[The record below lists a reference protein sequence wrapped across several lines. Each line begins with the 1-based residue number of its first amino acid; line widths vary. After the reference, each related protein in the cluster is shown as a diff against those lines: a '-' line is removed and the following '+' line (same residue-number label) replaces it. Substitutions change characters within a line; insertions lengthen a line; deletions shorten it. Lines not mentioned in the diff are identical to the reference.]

1 MPFPTIIERYG
12 SLSAT
17 GLAKETVFGTPVA
30 ATTFLPM
37 TGNTMELDPGW
48 FSPHVMQAARDL
60 QIYNLYGEYK
70 FHGALS
76 GPLFPSNAISLL
88 VASIGQDAAAGTG
101 VYGTPATPTSTTL
114 NGSISA
120 GATSFTVASPTGFA
134 IGQQVI
140 IDTGTLQEG
149 REITNVAGSVITIAD
164 ALFFAH
170 ATGVV
175 IVTATTTTLNGA
187 LTAPTSTVVVTSAT
201 GIVQNSIIQIDVNSV
216 TGNTTSE
223 VRKVTNVV
231 TNTLTLDQPVTFN
244 HANSAQ
250 VILVTTP
257 YTHTITQQ
265 NTLPS
270 LTVEKNLGS
279 FQSLQFAGCKV
290 NKFDLK
296 APTGNNPVDIT
307 ADMMGQSV
315 LTLNNPTAVSVTSE
329 SPFVFAEAFLTAY
342 GNLRTDARN
351 ISMSIENGLK
361 ETYTYSGNHGP
372 SFITPVTVH
381 GTGTFDVVWSSLN
394 DSTYGDF
401 AKMQNGTLGSL
412 LFSVVHPASAGTV
425 TVFHP
430 QIALSKYANDVKME
444 DVIMSTMTYEAT
456 RPLSGNTQFTVQAYV
471 VNQTYLPY

>member
-1 MPFPTIIERYG
+1 MPFPTITERYG

-17 GLAKETVFGTPVA
+17 GLAKETTFGTPVSA
-30 ATTFLPM
+30 STFLPM
-37 TGNTMELDPGW
+37 TGNTMEMEPGW

-70 FHGALS
+70 FHGALT
-76 GPLFPSNAISLL
+76 GPLFPSNAIQLM
-88 VASIGQDAAAGTG
+88 VASIGQDNAVGTG
-101 VYGTPATPTSTTL
+101 IFGTIATPTSTTST
-114 NGSISA
+114 GSTAA
-120 GATSFTVASPTGFA
+120 GATSITLTSAAGFVTGQE
-134 IGQQVI
+134 IV
-140 IDTGTLQEG
+140 IDTGQLQEA
-149 REITNVAGSVITIAD
+149 RKISNVVGSVITVAD

-170 ATGVV
+170 ASGITVTTG
-175 IVTATTTTLNGA
+175 TTTTLNGA

-201 GIVQNSIIQIDVNSV
+201 GIVTGSFIQIDVNSV
-216 TGNTTSE
+216 SGATTSE

-231 TNTLTLDQPVTFN
+231 TNTLTIDQAITYN
-244 HANSAQ
+244 HANGAQ

-257 YTHTITQQ
+257 YTHTLTQQ

-279 FQSLQFAGCKV
+279 FQSLQFAGCRV

-296 APTGNNPVDIT
+296 APVGNNPVDIT

-315 LTLNNPTAVSVTSE
+315 ATLGTPTPVTITSE
-329 SPFVFAEAFLTAY
+329 SPFVFAEATLTAF
-342 GNLRTDARN
+342 GNSRFDARN

-381 GTGTFDVVWSSLN
+381 GMGTFDVVWSSLT
-394 DSTYGDF
+394 DATFGDF
-401 AKMQNGTLGSL
+401 TKMQGGTLGSL
-412 LFSVVHPASAGTV
+412 LFSVIHPSSAGTI

-430 QIALSKYANDVKME
+430 QIVLAKYTNDVKME
-444 DVIMSTMTYEAT
+444 DVILSTMTYEAT
-456 RPLSGNTQFTVQAYV
+456 RPLTGNTQFTVQAFV
-471 VNQTYLPY
+471 VNSVYLPY